1 MRQGLFIAML
11 WSGSALAGGQGTP
24 PTVSGDPPPRVEV
37 PFPSEDRPVPL
48 APLSADGSPVP
59 GAVPVPMLGPPQAP
73 SGPAWWT
80 EFLNRQPQSRVS
92 PPGVPSGDIPEPVI
106 TARTVPP
113 PPPRPEGY
121 SDEEIIVWGD
131 RLEAAREKVAER
143 LERMGYEPGETRNGR
158 TEWKPKQAGQR
169 WKPRVTIDDDGWFT
183 VSTPAV
189 SSFTP
194 SVQDTTPRAGGFEEA
209 PAFSAS
215 RQTPS
220 AGVGGRFAGK
230 RVRMHAEA
238 RVVRQIADVV
248 EGLAE
253 AHQENALVVTVARL
267 PDRLERIWREGMDED
282 GVELPTS
289 RDRQEALLELW
300 ASRTRTRSGET
311 VRRLIGAY
319 LLAEV
324 DPEVRLAPDLVARA
338 ETRCGCR
345 LGDDGGAAPE

>member
-11 WSGSALAGGQGTP
+11 WSAPALAGGAGTP
-24 PTVSGDPPPRVEV
+24 PTVTGQPPPAVTV

-48 APLSADGSPVP
+48 APLVLEGSPVP
-59 GAVPVPMLGPPQAP
+59 GAVPVPMLRSEGTP

-80 EFLNRQPQSRVS
+80 EFLGRQPRSTVT
-92 PPGVPSGDIPEPVI
+92 PPGVPSPEVPEPTI
-106 TARTVPP
+106 TARTIPP

-121 SDEEIIVWGD
+121 SDEEIVVWGD
-131 RLEAAREKVAER
+131 RLESAKARVAER
-143 LERMGYEPGETRNGR
+143 LERMGYSPGETRNGR

-169 WKPRVTIDDDGWFT
+169 WKPRVVVDDDGWFT
-183 VSTPAV
+183 VHTPTV
-189 SSFTP
+189 SSFAP

-209 PAFSAS
+209 PAFAAS
-215 RQTPS
+215 RQTPT

-238 RVVRQIADVV
+238 RVVRQVADVV
-248 EGLAE
+248 EELAE
-253 AHQENALVVTVARL
+253 AHQENALVITVARL
-267 PDRLERIWREGMDED
+267 PDRLDLIWRGGLDED
-282 GVELPTS
+282 GVELPTA
-289 RDRQEALLELW
+289 RDRQEALLALW
-300 ASRTRTRSGET
+300 ANRTRTRAGET

-324 DPEVRLAPDLVARA
+324 DPEVRLAPDLVASA

-345 LGDDGGAAPE
+345 LGDDEGARPE